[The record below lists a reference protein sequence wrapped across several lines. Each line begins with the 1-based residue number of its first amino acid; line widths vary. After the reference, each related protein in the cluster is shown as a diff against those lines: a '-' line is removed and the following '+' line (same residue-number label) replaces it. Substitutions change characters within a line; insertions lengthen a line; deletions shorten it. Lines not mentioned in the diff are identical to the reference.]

1 MCYIYTH
8 TTSQT
13 SQHPKYQ
20 TCLDQRTKCL
30 APNVAIF
37 VKLSP
42 NSEQLLVTDNFL
54 RPVDVRYSEVSV
66 YICICVSIYIY
77 ILYIYIYIYYIYIY
91 IYIYMLCMYSQH
103 RSIYVVISDCKS
115 RWKDTSLMSLNRET
129 HNKQY
134 EKIKHFWQ
142 YM

>member
-77 ILYIYIYIYYIYIY
+77 SIYIYIYIYYIYICIY
-91 IYIYMLCMYSQH
+91 IYICYLCIANIGQYMLLL
-103 RSIYVVISDCKS
+103 VTVNLGEK
-115 RWKDTSLMSLNRET
+115 TSLMSLNRET

-134 EKIKHFWQ
+134 EKIKHF
-142 YM
+142 

>member
-66 YICICVSIYIY
+66 NICICVSIYIY
-77 ILYIYIYIYYIYIY
+77 SLYIYIYIYIIYIYTYIYICY
-91 IYIYMLCMYSQH
+91 VCIANIGQYMLLL
-103 RSIYVVISDCKS
+103 VTVN
-115 RWKDTSLMSLNRET
+115 LG
-129 HNKQY
+129 
-134 EKIKHFWQ
+134 EKTRLSCL
-142 YM
+142 

>member
-66 YICICVSIYIY
+66 YIYVY
-77 ILYIYIYIYYIYIY
+77 LYIYIFYIYIY
-91 IYIYMLCMYSQH
+91 IYIIYIYTYIYICYVCIANIGQYMLLL
-103 RSIYVVISDCKS
+103 VTVN
-115 RWKDTSLMSLNRET
+115 LG
-129 HNKQY
+129 
-134 EKIKHFWQ
+134 EKTRLSCL
-142 YM
+142 

>member
-66 YICICVSIYIY
+66 YICYVCIANIGQ
-77 ILYIYIYIYYIYIY
+77 
-91 IYIYMLCMYSQH
+91 YMLLL
-103 RSIYVVISDCKS
+103 VTVN
-115 RWKDTSLMSLNRET
+115 LG
-129 HNKQY
+129 
-134 EKIKHFWQ
+134 EKTRLSCL
-142 YM
+142 